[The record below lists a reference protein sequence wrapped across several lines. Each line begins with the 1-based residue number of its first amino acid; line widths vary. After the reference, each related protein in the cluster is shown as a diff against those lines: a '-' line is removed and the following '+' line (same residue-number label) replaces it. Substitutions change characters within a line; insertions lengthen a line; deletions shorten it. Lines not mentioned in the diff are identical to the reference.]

1 MSSTITPYK
10 QRKALFL
17 STVLFA
23 LTFATWTLF
32 SILGIEIKQTLE
44 LSDSQFGILVA
55 TPVLTGAISRLFLGA
70 LTDQIGGRKVF
81 IATLLVTAGSTWCI
95 ALVQSYHMYLLV
107 ALGVGLAGS
116 TFSIG
121 VAYVSRWYSRDKQGT
136 ALGLFG
142 IGVAGSALTSF
153 GAPMLIASYGVAGTA
168 QIYAVTLVTITIIF
182 ALIAEDDPTLAERR
196 NKMQKTLMIHQF
208 EPLKRLQVW
217 RFALYYFFVFGGFV
231 ALALWLPKYYMGVYG
246 VDIKTAGLLTTLF
259 ALPAGI
265 FRAVGGIL
273 SDKYGARRI
282 MYLVFA
288 VCVACTFILSYPATT
303 YNVQGI
309 EGEIAFSLSISLP
322 VFVVLMLMLSI
333 FMSFGMAAV
342 FKHIP
347 VYYPNNV
354 GAVGGMVGLI
364 GGLGGFFLP
373 IVFGLSNSIIGV
385 WTSCF
390 MILFVLV
397 SIAFVWMHVTIILLE
412 RRQHPSLR
420 GPKFLPELEIQASNK
435 FHEKARS

>member
-1 MSSTITPYK
+1 
-10 QRKALFL
+10 
-17 STVLFA
+17 
-23 LTFATWTLF
+23 
-32 SILGIEIKQTLE
+32 
-44 LSDSQFGILVA
+44 
-55 TPVLTGAISRLFLGA
+55 
-70 LTDQIGGRKVF
+70 
-81 IATLLVTAGSTWCI
+81 
-95 ALVQSYHMYLLV
+95 
-107 ALGVGLAGS
+107 
-116 TFSIG
+116 
-121 VAYVSRWYSRDKQGT
+121 
-136 ALGLFG
+136 
-142 IGVAGSALTSF
+142 
-153 GAPMLIASYGVAGTA
+153 
-168 QIYAVTLVTITIIF
+168 
-182 ALIAEDDPTLAERR
+182 
-196 NKMQKTLMIHQF
+196 
-208 EPLKRLQVW
+208 
-217 RFALYYFFVFGGFV
+217 
-231 ALALWLPKYYMGVYG
+231 
-246 VDIKTAGLLTTLF
+246 
-259 ALPAGI
+259 
-265 FRAVGGIL
+265 
-273 SDKYGARRI
+273 